1 MKARRTALME
11 KHKSS
16 RNSFTGDSF
25 HLFIA
30 AKVMAS
36 VALLQLNICPWFL
49 DTESTTTRFPTSTYD
64 SEDEVYNK
72 DAFVFS
78 MSCIFTCLDCLC
90 DLPNESP
97 FTAHIYSIVS
107 LVFTNCTASFHLNG
121 MCPVK
126 SQTKDSLLPVLSPVL
141 VRCFNVQINS
151 PGGPDDSMSFRLLLC
166 AIRSFSSFL
175 AIGSQ
180 SAVSSQTQSEAI
192 DNVRTNSRSFQQVD
206 SEEDDIWGSIDDA
219 LLSSIDLNSNGC
231 SGESVN
237 APCPEEQL
245 LKCLQNAI
253 QQSKVCIH
261 SIHRSRSLQ
270 VSNLI
275 LLLCSAIREI
285 PNFSRHFEFF

>member
-1 MKARRTALME
+1 ME

-36 VALLQLNICPWFL
+36 IALLQLNICPWFL
-49 DTESTTTRFPTSTYD
+49 DIGSTATRSPTSTYD

-90 DLPNESP
+90 DLTNESP
-97 FTAHIYSIVS
+97 FIAHVYSIVT
-107 LVFTNCTASFHLNG
+107 LVFTNCTASFQLNG

-180 SAVSSQTQSEAI
+180 STVSSQTQLEAI
-192 DNVRTNSRSFQQVD
+192 DNVRTNPRSSQLVG
-206 SEEDDIWGSIDDA
+206 SEENDIWGSIDDA
-219 LLSSIDLNSNGC
+219 LLASIDLNSNGC

-237 APCPEEQL
+237 VPCPEEQL
-245 LKCLQNAI
+245 LKCLKNAI
-253 QQSKVCIH
+253 QQSKVCMH
-261 SIHRSRSLQ
+261 SIHRSRSLH

-275 LLLCSAIREI
+275 LLLCSAVREI